1 MMRVWWW
8 NSGFDTHHD
17 NDVKTQMSN
26 KFLLQIFMLLV
37 SHFVCLYHTE
47 VVDNS
52 VKFVGWLHMLYIK
65 MFLYAFTLRKSCFT

>member
-1 MMRVWWW
+1 
-8 NSGFDTHHD
+8 
-17 NDVKTQMSN
+17 MSN